1 MKTCTELGL
10 TFDYALVE
18 KFAVLLQEGYRKEAV
33 IEKMNLSKDLF
44 DAVVQAYFAEDG
56 AGI

>member
-18 KFAVLLQEGYRKEAV
+18 KFATLLQQGYRKEAV
-33 IEKMNLSKDLF
+33 VEKMALPQNLF

-56 AGI
+56 AGL

>member
-33 IEKMNLSKDLF
+33 IEKMNLPKDLF

>member
-1 MKTCTELGL
+1 MQTCTELGL

-18 KFAVLLQEGYRKEAV
+18 KFALLLQQGYRKEV
-33 IEKMNLSKDLF
+33 VVEKMALPQDLF

>member
-1 MKTCTELGL
+1 MKTVTELGL

-18 KFAVLLQEGYRKEAV
+18 KFALLLQQGYRKEV
-33 IEKMNLSKDLF
+33 VVEKMALPEDLF
-44 DAVVQAYFAEDG
+44 QAVVQAYFSEDG

>member
-18 KFAVLLQEGYRKEAV
+18 KFAVLLQQGYRKEDV
-33 IEKMNLSKDLF
+33 VQKMALPENLF
-44 DAVVQAYFAEDG
+44 QAVVQAYFAEDG

>member
-1 MKTCTELGL
+1 MKTCTELGF
-10 TFDYALVE
+10 TFSYELVE
-18 KFAVLLQEGYRKEAV
+18 KFAVLLQQGYRKEAV
-33 IEKMNLSKDLF
+33 VEKMNLPKDLF

>member
-18 KFAVLLQEGYRKEAV
+18 KFAVLLQEGYRIEAV
-33 IEKMNLSKDLF
+33 IEKMNLPKDLF

-56 AGI
+56 AVI

>member
-1 MKTCTELGL
+1 MNTRTELGL

-33 IEKMNLSKDLF
+33 VEKMNLPKDLF
-44 DAVVQAYFAEDG
+44 DAVVQAYFAE
-56 AGI
+56 IN